1 MIKEKSLGIQ
11 IPEKILVPMA
21 KGGSSTKAFQ
31 IASSFAMKYNSQL
44 TFLTIKEEV
53 KEITWSD
60 KIAIIM
66 NAHREVTSK
75 GIKSIPRIQSAK
87 NIKEGILKEIN
98 SKPYDLTFMSHRQR
112 KSVSTSIFGSIG
124 DTVMKK
130 TNKTVA
136 MISSVG
142 RPTHYRNIFVPITE
156 RLNTRKSVYLSVLLA
171 HAEGARLT
179 ICDMRNFDR
188 KKIHGFKAFMEEKP
202 WDSLEV
208 ETDIIVKNTDGV
220 REIAMQALYTS
231 GADCVVLGVRPDEY
245 HNVRINGDIKRI
257 IKDFA
262 EDSIL
267 VKR

>member
-112 KSVSTSIFGSIG
+112 KSVSTSIL
-124 DTVMKK
+124 
-130 TNKTVA
+130 
-136 MISSVG
+136 
-142 RPTHYRNIFVPITE
+142 VP
-156 RLNTRKSVYLSVLLA
+156 
-171 HAEGARLT
+171 
-179 ICDMRNFDR
+179 
-188 KKIHGFKAFMEEKP
+188 
-202 WDSLEV
+202 
-208 ETDIIVKNTDGV
+208 
-220 REIAMQALYTS
+220 
-231 GADCVVLGVRPDEY
+231 
-245 HNVRINGDIKRI
+245 
-257 IKDFA
+257 
-262 EDSIL
+262 
-267 VKR
+267 

>member
-31 IASSFAMKYNSQL
+31 IAFSFAMKYNSQL

-87 NIKEGILKEIN
+87 NVKEGILKEMN

-112 KSVSTSIFGSIG
+112 KSVSTSLFGSIG
-124 DTVMKK
+124 DTVIKK
-130 TNKTVA
+130 TSRTVA

-142 RPTHYRNIFVPITE
+142 RPTHYKNIFVPITE

-171 HAEGARLT
+171 HSEGAKLT

-202 WDSLEV
+202 WEALEV
-208 ETDIIVKNTDGV
+208 TTDVIIKSTDGV
-220 REIAMQALYTS
+220 RDTTMQALYTS
-231 GADCVVLGVRPDEY
+231 GADCIVLGVRSDEY
-245 HNVRINGDIKRI
+245 NNVRINSDIKRI